1 MMNCRPGKPFPAKDR
16 IGDFLNQSKNG
27 VIFMSFGSIIKPSA
41 MPKEYKEMILN
52 VFARFPQYDFIWKW
66 DEELPNAPKN
76 VLGITCQKK
85 LFDHIFCTAKFF
97 KQLLVLLFDHSYFT
111 LSV

>member
-66 DEELPNAPKN
+66 DEELQNAPKN
-76 VLGITCQKK
+76 VLGTYRVSQVK
-85 LFDHIFCTAKFF
+85 LDKTKW
-97 KQLLVLLFDHSYFT
+97 LFQTENTPWGSET
-111 LSV
+111 